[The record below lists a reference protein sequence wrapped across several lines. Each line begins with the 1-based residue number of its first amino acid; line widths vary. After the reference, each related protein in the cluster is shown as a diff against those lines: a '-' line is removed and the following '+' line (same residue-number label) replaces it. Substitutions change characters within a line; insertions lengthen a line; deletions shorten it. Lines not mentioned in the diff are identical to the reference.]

1 MQKKKKKYQ
10 RLDKVCE
17 LDKKEDER
25 IDKKITINNYNRSDL
40 NYKQSLV
47 FINIIILKKLW
58 IH

>member
-1 MQKKKKKYQ
+1 MQKKKKNQ

-40 NYKQSLV
+40 NYKKSLV